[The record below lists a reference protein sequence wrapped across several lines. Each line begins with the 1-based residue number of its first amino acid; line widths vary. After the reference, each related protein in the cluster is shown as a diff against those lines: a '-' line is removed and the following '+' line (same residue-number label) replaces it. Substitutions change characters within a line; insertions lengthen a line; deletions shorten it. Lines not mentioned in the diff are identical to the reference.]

1 MTTLSDFLA
10 ESDVVLELQGASKD
24 GVLAELVAHLGVG
37 PENQGVLLRVL
48 QRRESLGST
57 GIGRGVAIP
66 HCRTQL
72 VNRLRVVFGRRPGG
86 ISWDAVDGQPV
97 SYVFLLAAP
106 PIEVSNDYLPV
117 LGRIAELVKEPTVP
131 ERLGQVKSP
140 AEFRALLT
148 ERRV

>member
-1 MTTLSDFLA
+1 VTTLSDFLA

-24 GVLAELVAHLGVG
+24 GVLAELVGHLGVG

-86 ISWDAVDGQPV
+86 IPWDAVDGQPV
-97 SYVFLLAAP
+97 SYIFLLAAP
-106 PIEVSNDYLPV
+106 PVEVSNDYLPV

-131 ERLGQVKSP
+131 ERLGQVRSP
-140 AEFRALLT
+140 TEFRALLT